1 MAELKLKKIAGI
13 AGGTIL
19 QGNPEA
25 VFRGYAIDSRRAA
38 PGDLFFALV
47 AGRDGHAF
55 VADAAARGAA
65 GAVVSRPVAP
75 PAPDFA
81 LVLVPDTVAALQSL
95 ARAVL
100 AGQEIRVVGVT
111 GSAGKTTTKEFT
123 AALLSTRIPVFKSEG
138 NFNNHLGLALSV
150 LSIGPGH
157 RAAVLEMGM
166 SGPGEIRTLVGIA
179 PPDIAVIT
187 NIHPVHLEFL
197 KTMENI
203 AAAKKEIL
211 DGAKPGAT
219 AVLNGDD
226 PYVERIALG
235 WPGRIIHFGRSRGC
249 DVRAENIRRL
259 GFDGFAFDLA
269 VDGER
274 AKIRLPFLFESHI
287 DNFLAAVG
295 VGRVF
300 GLPLAAAESVAP
312 KLVPADKRGVLLRL
326 GCRIVVIDDSY
337 NSNPR
342 ALEAALAGGAGL
354 PAKRRI
360 AVLGDMLE
368 LGEATAFFHA
378 EAGRQAVRNGWDV
391 LVTVGPLGVH
401 TARAARDAGLASE
414 RIHSFASSDEA
425 AGRLLDIVG
434 TGDLVLVKGSRGI
447 RTDRIVE
454 RLKETLK
461 ES

>member
-1 MAELKLKKIAGI
+1 MAELKLGEIARI

-19 QGNPEA
+19 QGDPDRA
-25 VFRGYAIDSRRAA
+25 FRGFAIDSRRAV
-38 PGDLFFALV
+38 PGDLFFAVV
-47 AGRDGHAF
+47 AGRDGHVF
-55 VADAAARGAA
+55 IPHAAASGAA
-65 GAVVSRPVAP
+65 GAVVSRRAAA

-81 LVLVPDTVAALQSL
+81 LVLVPDTVAALQAL

-100 AGQEIRVVGVT
+100 ARQAVRVVGVT
-111 GSAGKTTTKEFT
+111 GSAGKTTTKEFA
-123 AALLSTRIPVFKSEG
+123 AALLATKIPVFKSEG
-138 NFNNHLGLALSV
+138 NFNNHLGLALTV
-150 LSIGPGH
+150 LGIEPAH

-166 SGPGEIRTLVGIA
+166 SGLGEIRALTRIA
-179 PPDIAVIT
+179 PPDVAVIT

-197 KTMENI
+197 RTMENI

-211 DGAKPGAT
+211 DGANEGAT

-226 PYVERIALG
+226 PYIERIAQG
-235 WPGRIIHFGRSRGC
+235 WPGRVIHFGRSPGS

-259 GFDGFAFDLA
+259 GFHGFAFDLA
-269 VDGER
+269 ADGER
-274 AKIRLPFLFESHI
+274 AKIRLPFLFEGHI

-295 VGRVF
+295 VGRAF
-300 GLPLAAAESVAP
+300 GLPLSAAERIAP
-312 KLVPADKRGVLLRL
+312 KLGPADKRGVVLRL
-326 GCRIVVIDDSY
+326 GCGIVVIDDSY

-342 ALEAALAGGAGL
+342 ALDAALAGAARL

-368 LGEATAFFHA
+368 LGVAAAFFHA
-378 EAGRQAVRNGWDV
+378 EAGRRAARTGWDI
-391 LVTVGPLGVH
+391 LVTVGPLGIH
-401 TARAARDAGLASE
+401 AAKAALESGLTPE
-414 RIHSFASSDEA
+414 RVHSFASSEEA
-425 AGRLLDIVG
+425 AGRILDIVG
-434 TGDLVLVKGSRGI
+434 AGDLVLVKGSRGM